1 MFLLH
6 CTYGQTTISGYEYW
20 FDNNYNTKIKTVVA
34 PVPQLSVNSN
44 VATSGLEPG
53 IHTVNLRSWDSNYQ
67 YSSTLSSFFYK
78 IPEQAIFDRKIATYE
93 YWFDNDFA
101 DAVVQNTNNQETFAL
116 NINAMPITL
125 PNGIHTFNIR
135 FKDNTGFYSSTLS
148 TFFYKIP
155 EQATFDRKIA
165 TYEYW
170 FDNDFANAVVQNANN
185 QETFA
190 LNTNAMPS
198 TLPNGIHTFNIRF
211 KDNTGFYSSTLSSF
225 FYKVPEQAIFDRKI
239 ATYEYWFDNDF
250 ANAVVQNAN
259 NQETFALNTNAMP
272 STLPNGIHTFNIRF
286 KDNTGF
292 YSSTL
297 SSFFYKIPEQATFD
311 RKIATY
317 EYWFDNDFADAVVQ
331 NANNQETFALNTNA
345 MPSTL
350 PNGIHTLNIR
360 FKDNTGFYSS
370 TLSNFFYKSQ
380 NENTVLKNISAY
392 EYWFNDDYSNVVY
405 KTIEPKQ
412 IANIDTFVIP
422 ESAGLGIGNHTM
434 NIRFQDDS
442 GLWSSI
448 LTSDSFEL
456 TALGIEKT
464 TKLENVILYPNPTD
478 RMIQV
483 DLASNY
489 SEVQLR
495 LYDMNGRLIKQQ
507 SYQNKE
513 SFEFEMK
520 ETAGIYLISISA
532 ENKEATFRIIKK

>member
-1 MFLLH
+1 MKRFYLFYIMFLLH

-148 TFFYKIP
+148 SFFYKIP
-155 EQATFDRKIA
+155 EQAT
-165 TYEYW
+165 
-170 FDNDFANAVVQNANN
+170 
-185 QETFA
+185 
-190 LNTNAMPS
+190 
-198 TLPNGIHTFNIRF
+198 
-211 KDNTGFYSSTLSSF
+211 
-225 FYKVPEQAIFDRKI
+225 FDRKI